1 MYIVIQMGVAEMSLG
16 KMAWIK
22 TVLATGAL
30 LAAAL
35 GGTARAQ
42 TMQAQATIDVGSPGP
57 VIEPAIY
64 AQFAEHLG
72 KGIYD
77 GVWVGPDSPIPNTRG
92 YRNDVL
98 EALRRL
104 QVPAV
109 RWPGG
114 CFADDYDWRDGIGPR
129 DSRPVRPNRF
139 WGGTEDNAFGTHEF
153 MDFVELIGSEAYLA
167 GNMGSMEPRAMG
179 QWVEY
184 ITATSNSTLAQQRRA
199 NGRDEP
205 WRIKYFGVGNESWGC
220 GGNMTA
226 ETSAA
231 MHRRYQTFLTAPPE
245 NGPMV
250 RVATGSQGDDVK
262 FTEVLMRDAGE
273 HMDAISLHYY
283 TIRHNWDKKGSATD
297 FDEAGWAKSIA
308 SARRMDGYLVQH
320 IAAMDRHDPEKRVAL
335 YVDEWGNW
343 FDTEPGDPA
352 LYQQNTLLDAVTAA
366 TTLNIFHRHTE
377 RVKLTAIAQM
387 VNVLQAMILTDGPRM
402 VLTPTYHVFD
412 MYRPFQGAVPY
423 RVGIASP
430 SFTEGGVTLPAIDAS
445 AARGKDGKLWL
456 ALVNIDPRRSVEVA
470 LGQARTATGRL
481 LTADRINAHNTFDN
495 PDAVAPRPYSARAGG
510 DGLKLALPAGSLV
523 VVSIE

>member
-1 MYIVIQMGVAEMSLG
+1 MR
-16 KMAWIK
+16 AWIR
-22 TVLATGAL
+22 TT
-30 LAAAL
+30 LAAAVAL
-35 GGTARAQ
+35 ATSVGAASVVEAAPV
-42 TMQAQATIDVGSPGP
+42 QAAIAIDMESPGP
-57 VIEPAIY
+57 VIEPAVY
-64 AQFAEHLG
+64 SQFAEHLG

-77 GVWVGPDSPIPNTRG
+77 GVWVGPDSPIPNTQGFRT
-92 YRNDVL
+92 DVL

-104 QVPAV
+104 QVPAI

-114 CFADDYDWRDGIGPR
+114 CFADSYDWRDGIGPR
-129 DSRPVRPNRF
+129 TQRPAHPNFF
-139 WGGTEDNAFGTHEF
+139 WGGVEDNAFGTHEF

-167 GNMGSMEPRAMG
+167 GNMGSMEPRSMG

-184 ITATSNSTLAQQRRA
+184 VTGTSDSTLVQQRRA
-199 NGRDEP
+199 NGREKP
-205 WRIKYFGVGNESWGC
+205 WRVKYFGVGNETWGC

-231 MHRRYQTFLTAPPE
+231 MHSRYQTFIKAGPE
-245 NGPMV
+245 NGPLI
-250 RVATGSQGDDVK
+250 RVASGSQGDDVN
-262 FTEVLMRDAGE
+262 FTEVLMRDAGK
-273 HMDAISLHYY
+273 HLDAISLHYY

-297 FDEAGWAKSIA
+297 FDEAGWAKSIGA
-308 SARRMDGYLVQH
+308 ARRMDGYLAQH

-366 TTLNIFHRHTE
+366 TTLNIFHRHTD

-402 VLTPTYHVFD
+402 VLTPTYHVFE

-423 RVGIASP
+423 PLSIATPTYAEGDVRVP
-430 SFTEGGVTLPAIDAS
+430 MIDAS

-456 ALVNIDPRRSVEVA
+456 ALVNTDPRRSAEVA
-470 LGQARTATGRL
+470 IGEGRNATGRV
-481 LTADRINAHNTFDN
+481 LTADRINAHNTFDTPN
-495 PDAVAPRPYSARAGG
+495 AVAPRAYSARAGR
-510 DGLKLALPAGSLV
+510 DGLTLEVPARSVV
-523 VVSIE
+523 VVSID

>member
-1 MYIVIQMGVAEMSLG
+1 MSMLVAAAS
-16 KMAWIK
+16 
-22 TVLATGAL
+22 
-30 LAAAL
+30 LAAGL
-35 GGTARAQ
+35 GMNARAE
-42 TMQAQATIDVGSPGP
+42 TVQASATIDTASPGP

-64 AQFAEHLG
+64 SQFAEHLG

-77 GVWVGPDSPIPNTRG
+77 GVWVGPGSPIPNTQG
-92 YRNDVL
+92 YRTDVI

-104 QVPAV
+104 QVPV
-109 RWPGG
+109 IRWPGG

-129 DSRPVRPNRF
+129 DERPVRPNRF
-139 WGGTEDNAFGTHEF
+139 WGGLETNAFGTHEF
-153 MDFVELIGSEAYLA
+153 MNFVELIGAEAYLA

-184 ITATSNSTLAQQRRA
+184 VTSPSHSTLAQQRRA
-199 NGRDEP
+199 NGRNEP
-205 WRIKYFGVGNESWGC
+205 WKIRYFGVGNESWGC

-262 FTEVLMRDAGE
+262 FTEVLMRDAGK

-283 TIRHNWDKKGSATD
+283 TIRHDWDRKGSATE
-297 FDEAGWAKSIA
+297 FDETGWAASIA
-308 SARRMDGYLVQH
+308 KARQMDDHLVQH
-320 IAAMDRHDPEKRVAL
+320 IAVMDRHDPEKRVAL

-343 FDTEPGDPA
+343 FDPEPGAPA
-352 LYQQNTLLDAVTAA
+352 LYQQNTLLDAITAA
-366 TTLNIFHRHTE
+366 ITLNIFHRHTE

-402 VLTPTYHVFD
+402 VLTPTYHVYE

-423 RVGIASP
+423 PVSITSP
-430 SFTEGGVTLPAIDAS
+430 SFTEGDITLPAIDAT

-456 ALVNIDPRRSVEVA
+456 ALVNADPRRRAEVVLA
-470 LGQARTATGRL
+470 NGRAATGRI
-481 LTADRINAHNTFDN
+481 LTAGEITAHNTFDN
-495 PDAVAPRPYSARAGG
+495 PDVVAPRPYSARAAGG
-510 DGLKLALPAGSLV
+510 GLTLELPAGSLAV
-523 VVSIE
+523 VTIE

>member
-1 MYIVIQMGVAEMSLG
+1 MLAGVS
-16 KMAWIK
+16 
-22 TVLATGAL
+22 
-30 LAAAL
+30 LAANTEAQ
-35 GGTARAQ
+35 AQ
-42 TMQAQATIDVGSPGP
+42 TQATLTIDSNRPGP
-57 VIEPAIY
+57 VIEPAVY

-77 GVWVGPDSPIPNTRG
+77 GVWVGPDSSIPNTQG
-92 YRNDVL
+92 YRTDVL

-104 QVPAV
+104 QVPVV

-129 DSRPVRPNRF
+129 DQRPVRPNRF

-184 ITATSNSTLAQQRRA
+184 ITSPSNSTLAQQRRA
-199 NGRDEP
+199 NGREQP
-205 WRIKYFGVGNESWGC
+205 WRVKYFGVGNESWGC

-231 MHRRYQTFLTAPPE
+231 MHRRYQTFVTAPPE
-245 NGPMV
+245 NGKMI

-273 HMDAISLHYY
+273 QMDAISLHYY
-283 TIRHNWDKKGSATD
+283 TIRHTWEKKGSATD
-297 FDEAGWAKSIA
+297 FDEAGWTASIA
-308 SARRMDGYLVQH
+308 KARQMDDYLVQH
-320 IAAMDRHDPEKRVAL
+320 KAAMDRHDPEKRVAL

-343 FDTEPGDPA
+343 FDPEPGAPA

-366 TTLNIFHRHTE
+366 STLNIFHRHTD

-412 MYRPFQGAVPY
+412 LYRPFQGAVPY
-423 RVGIASP
+423 PVGIASP
-430 SFTEGGVTLPAIDAS
+430 SFTAGEFTVPVIDAT

-456 ALVNIDPRRSVEVA
+456 ALVNADPRRSAEVA
-470 LGQARTATGRL
+470 VGQGRSATGRV

-495 PDAVAPRPYSARAGG
+495 PNAVAPRPYSARAGR
-510 DGLKLALPAGSLV
+510 DGLTLEVPARSVAVPLQV
-523 VVSIE
+523 AKPCDFFHTDQCN

>member
-1 MYIVIQMGVAEMSLG
+1 MRRGTG
-16 KMAWIK
+16 IK
-22 TVLATGAL
+22 AILAAAAMLATGVG
-30 LAAAL
+30 AAA
-35 GGTARAQ
+35 TAQ
-42 TMQAQATIDVGSPGP
+42 TATPPRATIAIDADSPGP
-57 VIEPAIY
+57 VIEPAVY

-77 GVWVGPDSPIPNTRG
+77 GVWVGPDSPIPNTQGFRT
-92 YRNDVL
+92 DVV

-114 CFADDYDWRDGIGPR
+114 CFADSYDWRDGIGPR
-129 DSRPVRPNRF
+129 DQRPVRTNFF
-139 WGGTEDNAFGTHEF
+139 WGGLEDNAFGTHEF

-179 QWVEY
+179 EWVEY
-184 ITATSNSTLAQQRRA
+184 VTGTANSTLTQERRA
-199 NGRDEP
+199 NGRERP
-205 WRIKYFGVGNESWGC
+205 WRVKYFGVGNETWGC

-231 MHRRYQTFLTAPPE
+231 MHRRYQTFLSVPSE
-245 NGPMV
+245 NGKLI
-250 RVATGSQGDDVK
+250 RVASGSQGDDVN
-262 FTEVLMRDAGE
+262 FTDVLMRDAGK
-273 HMDAISLHYY
+273 HLDAISLHYY
-283 TIRHNWDKKGSATD
+283 TIRHNWEKKGSATD
-297 FDEAGWAKSIA
+297 FDEAGWATSIA
-308 SARRMDGYLVQH
+308 KARQMDDHLVQH

-343 FDTEPGDPA
+343 FDTEPGAPA
-352 LYQQNTLLDAVTAA
+352 LYQQNSLLDAVTAA
-366 TTLNIFHRHTE
+366 TTLNIFHRHTD

-423 RVGIASP
+423 PIEIATP
-430 SFTEGGVTLPAIDAS
+430 SYVEGEITLPMIDAS

-456 ALVNIDPRRSVEVA
+456 ALVNTDPRRSAEVA
-470 LGQARTATGRL
+470 LGEGRAAMGRV
-481 LTADRINAHNTFDN
+481 LTAAAITAHNTFDN
-495 PDAVAPRPYSARAGG
+495 PDAVAPRSYSARAGSK
-510 DGLKLALPAGSLV
+510 GLTLTLPARSVV